1 EPSELI
7 LYERY
12 ENSLYAITNDLADR
26 GVTALVHSVIGDV
39 TDVARTSAVFAQHR
53 PHLVFHA
60 AAHKHVPLMEANP
73 CEAIKNNVVGTRI
86 VAEMSRD
93 YGVERFVM
101 VSTDKAVNPT
111 SVMGASKRVAELIVQ
126 SIGRDAGNTLFVTV
140 RFGNVLGSNGSV
152 IPRMLDQIRAGGPV
166 TVTDPEIRRYFM
178 LIPEA

>member
-26 GVTALVHSVIGDV
+26 NVTAVVHSVIGDV
-39 TDVARTSAVFAQHR
+39 TDAARTAAVFAEHR

-86 VAEMSRD
+86 VAEAAARH
-93 YGVERFVM
+93 GVERFVLI
-101 VSTDKAVNPT
+101 STD
-111 SVMGASKRVAELIVQ
+111 
-126 SIGRDAGNTLFVTV
+126 
-140 RFGNVLGSNGSV
+140 
-152 IPRMLDQIRAGGPV
+152 
-166 TVTDPEIRRYFM
+166 
-178 LIPEA
+178 